1 MVAGKARQV
10 YDSWASDLV
19 DVGLYASSRPA
30 EINRIGVMS
39 VVGLGCKP
47 TIEVVAIANQE
58 STGVG
63 RVLPNPIS
71 VGVFC
76 EEPRA
81 LKANFCSDFLCDC
94 VHGGQCQNAYSRQ
107 YCSFDRVKVHS

>member
-1 MVAGKARQV
+1 
-10 YDSWASDLV
+10 V

-30 EINRIGVMS
+30 EINLRIAVIS
-39 VVGLGCKP
+39 VVRLCCKP

-81 LKANFCSDFLCDC
+81 LKANF
-94 VHGGQCQNAYSRQ
+94 
-107 YCSFDRVKVHS
+107 